1 MNAGGTPLARQGCL
15 GMSQM
20 PDGLVYYPDSAPGI
34 TRRRAGRGFT
44 YTAPDGT
51 RIEQA
56 DERKRIAAL
65 AVPPAYEDVWICPRR
80 NGHLQAT
87 GRDARARKQY
97 RYHPDYSAFRAQ
109 TKFDDLPRFGAVLP
123 RLRRRIQAVLT
134 GGQAGDA
141 EFAIAAALRLMDR
154 ASLRVGT
161 PDYAED
167 NGTYGAAT
175 LRSRHVRLDGGLIRL
190 DYRAKGGQRV
200 RKQLRD
206 RTLHRALEAMDD
218 LPGGA
223 LMVWEDGGQLTPER
237 VNAWLRAASDEDGLT
252 AKTFRTWSGSAAA
265 LDAVLR
271 GADTIKAKSEAAAQV
286 LHNTP
291 TIARGSYIHPAVIDL
306 QAPPPVPDG
315 PDGLRQAERALLRL
329 IG

>member
-1 MNAGGTPLARQGCL
+1 
-15 GMSQM
+15 M
-20 PDGLVYYPDSAPGI
+20 PPGLIYYPDSAPGI
-34 TRRRAGRGFT
+34 TRRRAGRGFS
-44 YTAPDGT
+44 YTAPDGS
-51 RIEQA
+51 RIERTA
-56 DERKRIAAL
+56 ERQRIEAL
-65 AVPPAYEDVWICPRR
+65 AVPPAYEDVWISPKD

-87 GRDARARKQY
+87 GRDARTRKQY

-123 RLRRRIQAVLT
+123 RLRRRIHALLT
-134 GGQAGDA
+134 EGQAGDA

-161 PDYAED
+161 PDYAAD

-175 LRSRHVRLDGGLIRL
+175 LRGRHVRLDGGTIRL

-206 RTLHRALEAMDD
+206 RTLHRALEAMDE

-223 LMVWEDGGQLTPER
+223 LMVWDGGQLTPER
-237 VNAWLRAASDEDGLT
+237 LNTWLREASGEEGLT
-252 AKTFRTWSGSAAA
+252 AKTFRTWNGSAAA
-265 LDAVLR
+265 LDAVLG
-271 GADTIKAKSEAAAQV
+271 GADTIKARAEAAAQV

-291 TIARGSYIHPAVIDL
+291 TIARNSYIHPAAIDL
-306 QAPPPVPDG
+306 TAPPPVPDG
-315 PDGLRQAERALLRL
+315 PAGLRQAERALLAL
-329 IG
+329 IS